1 MEFTFL
7 WRAEAHANA
16 KIHEMLV
23 LISTKE
29 KNSVRK
35 GGRSEKRK
43 QGAILGK
50 VNRKD
55 VPEKVTSEQRHEG
68 GEGYLEEELSK

>member
-1 MEFTFL
+1 M

-16 KIHEMLV
+16 QIYEMLV

-43 QGAILGK
+43 QVGK
-50 VNRKD
+50 
-55 VPEKVTSEQRHEG
+55 
-68 GEGYLEEELSK
+68 